1 MDEPSLL
8 RIVKVYSNNRMR
20 EAFIDTPELVKLLAN
35 PVLLKSFNALL
46 NDHGDF
52 TSNEPHFTLS
62 NVINDFM
69 FEKRKIMYYLIWTAD
84 TIIFTSRMFI
94 MPKTVYVTMV
104 HTHDG
109 YKRRGICSG
118 AFKKIFKHLPDITKW
133 KLDVEIKNTA
143 AIACYKKIGFKETLS
158 QPFPDVTVMSLMRTA
173 S

>member
-1 MDEPSLL
+1 
-8 RIVKVYSNNRMR
+8 MR
-20 EAFIDTPELVKLLAN
+20 EAFMDTQELVKILAN
-35 PVLLKSFNALL
+35 PVLLQSFNDLL

-52 TSNEPHFTLS
+52 TSKEGHFTLS

-84 TIIFTSRMFI
+84 TIVFTSRMFV

-109 YKRRGICSG
+109 YKRKGICSG
-118 AFKKIFKHLPDITKW
+118 AFKKMFQHLPEITRW
-133 KLDVEIKNTA
+133 KLDVEIGNTA
-143 AIACYKKIGFKETLS
+143 AVSCYKKIGFKETPS
-158 QPFPDVTVMSLMRTA
+158 QPFPDVTVMSLMRTD